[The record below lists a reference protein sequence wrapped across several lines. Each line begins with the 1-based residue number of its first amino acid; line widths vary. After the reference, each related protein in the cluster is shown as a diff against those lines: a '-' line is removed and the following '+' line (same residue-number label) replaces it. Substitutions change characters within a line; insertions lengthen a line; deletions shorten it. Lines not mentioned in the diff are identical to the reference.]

1 MSTFKEYLI
10 ESAKS
15 YDYKIKIA
23 GDIDKDFATKMETA
37 LGKFEVAKM
46 SAGKKTPIQSLPL
59 DFPQLKNES
68 VTIFDVTTNYPAS
81 VRVMKEYIADYMNIS
96 PACVVVRLPGEPTE
110 EYQET
115 IANAGKSEYKNKLQ
129 DIEMSDAPKVNAED
143 FHSTKANMSLLKE
156 LLKNRKAEPHKLDGG
171 KAADDI
177 KGITTKEDEKADS
190 PLTKSTNPHPD
201 PKRKK

>member
-1 MSTFKEYLI
+1 MSTFIQYLT

-23 GDIDKDFATKMETA
+23 GDIDKDFATRMETA

-59 DFPQLKNES
+59 DFPALSNES

-81 VRVMKEYIADYMNIS
+81 VIEMKEYIADYMKVS
-96 PACVVVRLPGEPTE
+96 PAMVVVRKPNEPTE

-115 IANAGKSEYKNKLQ
+115 MKVATQSEYKNKLQ
-129 DIEMSDAPKVNAED
+129 DIEYKDAPKVNAED
-143 FHSTKANMSLLKE
+143 YHSSNANMSLLKE
-156 LLKNRKAEPHKLDGG
+156 LLKDREENKEHPKE
-171 KAADDI
+171 KENI
-177 KGITTKEDEKADS
+177 STKEDEAAMS
-190 PLTKSTNPHPD
+190 PLSKSTNPHPD
-201 PKRKK
+201 PKRK